1 MINENNELI
10 INTSEGFELTRIIKK
25 INMKETIKETLK
37 YVMDANIKNQNLLE
51 ELRESL
57 IKELGT
63 DVYNNLDEI
72 EKKDKV
78 DKYLNNHT
86 DFKKRMTDAQRDLQ
100 VATGEKVMDLIYTF
114 VENIPLAEKEV
125 NKALSNIFN
134 KKINDI
140 EKQGLDETVEMIM
153 KIVQCETFKSFFKFA
168 TK

>member
-10 INTSEGFELTRIIKK
+10 INTSEGFELIRIIKK

-57 IKELGT
+57 VKELGY
-63 DVYNNLDEI
+63 DNYNNLDEI
-72 EKKDKV
+72 EKKYEV
-78 DKYLNNHT
+78 DKYLNNNT
-86 DFKKRMTDAQRDLQ
+86 DLKKRMTDAQRDLQ

-134 KKINDI
+134 KKIKEI
-140 EKQGLDETVEMIM
+140 EIQGLDETVEMIM